1 MVVDFVLLSF
11 QVKGHFKDVS
21 AATVY
26 DVLHDP
32 IYRKLWDNNMLE
44 SYEVCCLNPM
54 NDIGYYAFIKCLMI
68 CGPHPHCYSGARL
81 KSTEAIEESRLCDPE
96 IMKLPPKK
104 NFVRGIS
111 YITGYHVTLADNA
124 TRTDQTGCCVTYVTQ
139 SDPKGKLP
147 VWVVNKASQIFAPK
161 VMKKLHK
168 ATQNYEKW
176 KAKNNPYW
184 KPWIYPD
191 QLDLPRINMDD
202 VLSMSSLEAE
212 EVVDETDIKE
222 EDVKDDENGD

>member
-1 MVVDFVLLSF
+1 
-11 QVKGHFKDVS
+11 
-21 AATVY
+21 
-26 DVLHDP
+26 
-32 IYRKLWDNNMLE
+32 
-44 SYEVCCLNPM
+44 
-54 NDIGYYAFIKCLMI
+54 
-68 CGPHPHCYSGARL
+68 
-81 KSTEAIEESRLCDPE
+81 
-96 IMKLPPKK
+96 
-104 NFVRGIS
+104 
-111 YITGYHVTLADNA
+111 
-124 TRTDQTGCCVTYVTQ
+124 
-139 SDPKGKLP
+139 
-147 VWVVNKASQIFAPK
+147 
-161 VMKKLHK
+161 MKKLHK